1 MDTPQPQ
8 APQMKRKKLD
18 SRIPSLISNGV
29 ANRHRSLFVIVG
41 DRGRD
46 QVVTLHY
53 LLSKARVSA
62 RPSVLWCYKKDL
74 GFSSHR
80 KKRINQIKKQI
91 ARGQREVDE
100 DDPFELFVSSTSIR
114 YTYYKETENILG
126 TTFGMCVLQDFEAL
140 TPNLLAR
147 TIETVEGGGII
158 CILLKTMDSLK
169 QLYTMT
175 MDVHARYRTE
185 AHHDTVARFN
195 ERFLLSLGGCET
207 CLVVDDELNVLPLS
221 AGKHVK
227 PMSRIDD
234 DKLSP
239 SQQELHDLK
248 ASLADTQPLA
258 SLVAT
263 AKTLDQ
269 ARAVLTF
276 TESIAEKTLRS
287 TVCLTASRGR
297 GKSASL
303 GIAMAAAIAYGYS
316 NIFITSPSPENL
328 KTVFEFLFKGF
339 DGLGYEEHL
348 DYDIIQSTNPD
359 FAKAVVRVNVF
370 KQHRQTIQ
378 YIQPSDASVLAQAEL
393 LVIDEAAAIPLPVV
407 KALLGPYLVFMSSTI
422 NGYEGT
428 GRSLSL
434 KLISQLR
441 EQSVAGSKFSED
453 SASGVVINR
462 DGKERKTGS
471 APEVNVSAAAPP
483 PSLRT
488 LREIKLSDPIR
499 YNANDPVETWLTN
512 LLCLD
517 ACTPSPTASMLSTR
531 GCPHPSQC
539 ELFYVNRDT
548 LFSYHKVSEA
558 FLQRMMSL
566 YVASHYKNSPN
577 DLQLMSD
584 APAHHLFVLLPPI
597 NNAAGAATTL
607 PEPLV
612 VIQIALEGNIAA
624 GSAAAALARGSGR
637 TNGDLIPWVMA
648 TQFQDDDFSSLS
660 GARVVRIATHPD
672 FVGMGYGLHAIK
684 KLEEYYSGN
693 VKGASLD
700 EDDTV
705 ADMEVKRV
713 TDEELENA
721 SLAKDKIGVR
731 DPASMPPLL
740 LRLHERPP
748 KEHLHWIGVSFGLTP
763 QLQKFWKKS
772 GFVPVY
778 VRQTQNDLTG
788 EHTAIMLK
796 PLRKEQN
803 TLVKTEVV
811 STDNKWV
818 TAFSWDFRRRFIELL
833 GYQFKKFSPLL
844 VLSIL
849 EASAAGRPSDLEF
862 LDNRSELL
870 RHFTPFDLKR
880 LASYTQNLLDY
891 HVILDL
897 IPRLSALY
905 FLGYLTPPEAS
916 SASNAALKPVHLS
929 PVQSAILVA
938 VGLQHK
944 TLDDAAPE
952 LGIAVSQV
960 MALFGKVVKKCA
972 NYFEVVEEIGA
983 AEPETKKGK
992 GKKRAKIEEMDEDNE
1007 EEEEDV
1013 NELTRDAGDDEAW
1026 DPVKMGL
1033 EEDLEEAGDE
1043 VMERLK
1049 AKQREM
1055 IDGLNLSQFAI
1066 AAGDEEFGSAVKGT
1080 KNATARGSLQV
1091 KNDNST
1097 KKRKFDAAAG
1107 TAAGL
1112 AAGVRGDKTGVY
1124 DPQAASGKTIKGKK
1138 GARR

>member
-1 MDTPQPQ
+1 MADTEATKQST
-8 APQMKRKKLD
+8 MKRKKLD
-18 SRIPSLISNGV
+18 SRIPSLITNGV
-29 ANRHRSLFVIVG
+29 TNGHRSLFVMVG

-62 RPSVLWCYKKDL
+62 RPSVLWCYKKEL

-80 KKRINQIKKQI
+80 KKRMNQIKKQI
-91 ARGQREVDE
+91 ASGRREVDE
-100 DDPFELFVSSTSIR
+100 DDPFELFISSTNIR

-147 TIETVEGGGII
+147 TIETVEGGGIVV
-158 CILLKTMDSLK
+158 ILLKTMSSLK

-185 AHHDTVARFN
+185 SHHDTVARFN

-221 AGKHVK
+221 AGKNVK
-227 PMSRIDD
+227 PISRIEEL
-234 DKLSP
+234 KLTP
-239 SQQELHDLK
+239 SQKELQELK
-248 ASLADTQPLA
+248 ASLGDTQPLA
-258 SLVAT
+258 SLVAS

-276 TESIAEKTLRS
+276 TEAIAEKSLRS
-287 TVCLTASRGR
+287 TVCLTAARGR

-378 YIQPSDASVLAQAEL
+378 YIQPTDASVLAQAEL
-393 LVIDEAAAIPLPVV
+393 LVIDEAAAIPLPLV

-441 EQSVAGSKFSED
+441 EQSVAGASGAD
-453 SASGVVINR
+453 GASGVVVGR
-462 DGKERKTGS
+462 DGKEKKTGG
-471 APEVNVSAAAPP
+471 APEVNVTAPP

-517 ACTPSPTASMLSTR
+517 ACTPSPTATSLSTR

-597 NNAAGAATTL
+597 NTAAGAPTTL

-612 VIQIALEGNIAA
+612 VIQIALEGNIAS
-624 GSAAAALARGSGR
+624 GSAQSALARGSAR

-648 TQFQDDDFSSLS
+648 TQFQDDDFSRLN

-672 FVGMGYGLHAIK
+672 FVGMGYGNHAIK

-693 VKGASLD
+693 AGASLD
-700 EDDTV
+700 EEEKDL
-705 ADMEVKRV
+705 EVKRV
-713 TDEELENA
+713 TDEELEHA
-721 SLAKDKIGVR
+721 TLAKDKIGVR

-748 KEHLHWIGVSFGLTP
+748 KENLHWIGVSYGLTA
-763 QLQKFWKKS
+763 QLHKFWKKS

-796 PLRKEQN
+796 PLQKQN
-803 TLVKTEVV
+803 ASLSKKDAIV
-811 STDNKWV
+811 SDSKWV
-818 TAFSWDFRRRFIELL
+818 SSFSWDFRRRFIELL

-849 EASAAGRPSDLEF
+849 EASGNGRPKDLDF
-862 LDNRSELL
+862 LNTKTELL

-880 LASYTQNLLDY
+880 LSSYTQNLLDY

-897 IPRLSALY
+897 IPRLSTLY
-905 FLGYLTPPEAS
+905 FLGYLTPPEPTSAAAAS
-916 SASNAALKPVHLS
+916 AATTLKPISLTA
-929 PVQSAILVA
+929 VQSAILVA

-952 LGIAVSQV
+952 LGISVSQV
-960 MALFGKVVKKCA
+960 MALFGKVVKKCS
-972 NYFEVVEEIGA
+972 NYFTVVEELDA
-983 AEPETKKGK
+983 A
-992 GKKRAKIEEMDEDNE
+992 
-1007 EEEEDV
+1007 EEEDASRKKRRV
-1013 NELTRDAGDDEAW
+1013 RDADEDAEDEDANELTRDAEDDEAW
-1026 DPVKMGL
+1026 DPIKMGL
-1033 EEDLEEAGDE
+1033 DEDLEEAGDE

-1055 IDGLNLSQFAI
+1055 IDSMNLSAFAI
-1066 AAGDEEFGSAVKGT
+1066 TAGEEEFGSAVKGT
-1080 KNATARGSLQV
+1080 KNATSRGSLQV
-1091 KNDNST
+1091 KNENST
-1097 KKRKFDAAAG
+1097 KKRKFDSAAG
-1107 TAAGL
+1107 TAATL
-1112 AAGVRGDKTGVY
+1112 AAGVRGDKSGIF
-1124 DPQAASGKTIKGKK
+1124 DPQAASGKTEKGKK